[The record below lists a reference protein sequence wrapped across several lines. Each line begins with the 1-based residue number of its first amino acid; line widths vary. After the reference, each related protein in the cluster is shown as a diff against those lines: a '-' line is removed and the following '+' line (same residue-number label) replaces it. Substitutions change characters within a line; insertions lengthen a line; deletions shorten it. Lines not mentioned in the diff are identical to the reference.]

1 MILAHDS
8 QTSTSNQGDTRMA
21 DRGGRTSRRAF
32 LQAAGSTLV
41 LVAAPRRAAAQAALI
56 KLGTLTPLTGA
67 GGSYGPSM
75 RKAMEFVAQEVNAA
89 GGVLGRPLQLASE
102 DDQTN
107 PEAAVR
113 AARKLIDV
121 DKVAA
126 IMGTWASAVTTAV
139 APLCWESKTFLTTV
153 SGSDTITQLP
163 HQGYLIRTQ
172 PNTNLQI
179 GKLAEFLIS
188 LKVKRVFVLAAQ
200 TPFALPSQKRLQ
212 ELLPKGGSELVGAVI
227 YDRDKTTFRSE
238 IDQALR
244 AKPDMIYLNGYTP
257 DCTILVK
264 ELFKA
269 GYTGAK
275 VAQGYAVNQKLLDS
289 VPAEV
294 TDGTY
299 TATPSPAVDSTGYKR
314 LAAFLGS
321 GDLDPYSCQ
330 CHDQISLVAL
340 AIARAKGEATGT
352 TIRDTVRKIAQ
363 GGGARVDSAVQGLKL
378 LAQGKEINFEGASGP
393 CDFTDIGDILDC
405 KIRFDQAQGAK
416 FKVVKLI

>member
-1 MILAHDS
+1 MSH
-8 QTSTSNQGDTRMA
+8 
-21 DRGGRTSRRAF
+21 RGVRISRRAL
-32 LQAAGSTLV
+32 LQAAGSALA
-41 LVAAPRRAAAQAALI
+41 LASLPGGAGAQPAPI

-75 RKAMEFVAQEVNAA
+75 RKAMEFVAHEVTAA
-89 GGVLGRPLQLASE
+89 GGVLGRAIQLVSE

-121 DKVAA
+121 DRVVA

-172 PNTNLQI
+172 PNTHLQI
-179 GKLAEFLIS
+179 GKLAEFLVS
-188 LKVKRVFVLAAQ
+188 LKVKRVFVLGAQ
-200 TPFALPSQKRLQ
+200 TPFAVPSQKRLT
-212 ELLPKGGSELVGAVI
+212 ELLPKGGGEVVGGIV

-257 DCTILVK
+257 DCTVLMK

-289 VPAEV
+289 MPAEV
-294 TDGTY
+294 SDGTY
-299 TATPSPAVDSTGYKR
+299 TATPSPAVESAGYKR

-321 GDLDPYSCQ
+321 AELDPYSCQ
-330 CHDQISLVAL
+330 CHDQISLVVL
-340 AIARAKGEATGT
+340 AIARAKGDASGT
-352 TIRDTVRKIAQ
+352 AIRDTVRKISQ
-363 GGGARVDSAVQGLKL
+363 GGGVKVDSAVEGLKL
-378 LAQGKEINFEGASGP
+378 LAQGKEINYEGASGP
-393 CDFTDIGDILDC
+393 CDFTETGDILDC

-416 FKVVKLI
+416 FKFVKLI

>member
-1 MILAHDS
+1 MIRDHK
-8 QTSTSNQGDTRMA
+8 GDPRM
-21 DRGGRTSRRAF
+21 RNRLSRRDLLASGG
-32 LQAAGSTLV
+32 AALA
-41 LVAAPRRAAAQAALI
+41 VAALPRPGRAQQAPI

-89 GGVLGRPLQLASE
+89 GGVVGRQVQLVSE

-163 HQGYLIRTQ
+163 HLGYLVRTQ

-179 GKLAEFLIS
+179 GKLAEFILS
-188 LKVKRVFVLAAQ
+188 VKSRRVFVLAAQ
-200 TPFALPSQKRLQ
+200 TPFALPSQNRLK
-212 ELLPKGGSELVGAVI
+212 ELLPKGGAELLGAVI
-227 YDRDKTTFRSE
+227 YDKDKTTFRSE
-238 IDQALR
+238 IDQAIR
-244 AKPDMIYLNGYTP
+244 TKPDMVYLNGYTP
-257 DCTILVK
+257 DVTIVMK

-289 VPAEV
+289 LPAEV
-294 TDGTY
+294 SDGTY
-299 TATPSPAVDSTGYKR
+299 TATPSPAVESAGYKR
-314 LAAFLGS
+314 LARFLGS
-321 GDLDPYSCQ
+321 SDLDPYSCQ
-330 CHDQISLVAL
+330 CHDHISLVLL
-340 AIARAKGEATGT
+340 AIAKAKGEATGT
-352 TIRDTVRKIAQ
+352 TVRDTVRKISQ
-363 GGGARVDSAVQGLKL
+363 GGGVKVDSAVEGLKL
-378 LAQGKEINFEGASGP
+378 LAQGKEINYEGASGP

-416 FKVVKLI
+416 FKLVKMI

>member
-1 MILAHDS
+1 MTDPVA
-8 QTSTSNQGDTRMA
+8 RV
-21 DRGGRTSRRAF
+21 SRRAF
-32 LQAAGSTLV
+32 LHAAGSSLALV
-41 LVAAPRRAAAQAALI
+41 SLPRVAAAQAPPI

-75 RKAMEFVAQEVNAA
+75 RRAMEYVAQEVNAA
-89 GGVLGRPLQLASE
+89 GGVLGRRVQLVSE

-121 DKVAA
+121 DKVVAV
-126 IMGTWASAVTTAV
+126 MGTWASAVTTAV

-179 GKLAEFLIS
+179 GKLGDFLVS

-212 ELLPKGGSELVGAVI
+212 EILPKGGAEVVGGVI
-227 YDRDKTTFRSE
+227 YDREKTTFRSE

-244 AKPDMIYLNGYTP
+244 TNPDMIYLNGYTP
-257 DCTILVK
+257 DCTIVMK

-275 VAQGYAVNQKLLDS
+275 VAQGYAVNQKLLES

-299 TATPSPAVDSTGYKR
+299 TATPSPAVDSPGYKR

-330 CHDQISLVAL
+330 CHDQISLVLL
-340 AIARAKGEATGT
+340 AIARAKGEATGAVV
-352 TIRDTVRKIAQ
+352 RDTVRKISQ
-363 GGGARVDSAVQGLKL
+363 GSGVKVDSAVEGLKL
-378 LAQGKEINFEGASGP
+378 LAQGKEINYEGASGP
-393 CDFTDIGDILDC
+393 CDFTEIGDILDC

-416 FKVVKLI
+416 FKFVKMI

>member
-1 MILAHDS
+1 MTDHVARI
-8 QTSTSNQGDTRMA
+8 
-21 DRGGRTSRRAF
+21 SRRAF
-32 LQAAGSTLV
+32 LHAAGSTLG
-41 LVAAPRRAAAQAALI
+41 LAALPRAVAAQAPPI

-75 RKAMEFVAQEVNAA
+75 RRAMEYVAQEVNAA
-89 GGVLGRPLQLASE
+89 GGVLGRRVQLVSE

-179 GKLAEFLIS
+179 GKLGEFLIA

-212 ELLPKGGSELVGAVI
+212 EILPKGGAEVVGGII
-227 YDRDKTTFRSE
+227 YDREKTTFRSE

-244 AKPDMIYLNGYTP
+244 ANPDMIYLNGYTP
-257 DCTILVK
+257 DCTIVMK

-275 VAQGYAVNQKLLDS
+275 VAQGYAVNQKLLES

-294 TDGTY
+294 SDGTY
-299 TATPSPAVDSTGYKR
+299 TATPSPAVDSPGYKR

-321 GDLDPYSCQ
+321 SDLDPYSCQ
-330 CHDQISLVAL
+330 CHDQISLVLL
-340 AIARAKGEATGT
+340 AIARARGEATGT
-352 TIRDTVRKIAQ
+352 VIRDTVRKISQ
-363 GGGARVDSAVQGLKL
+363 GSGAKVDSAVDGLRL
-378 LAQGKEINFEGASGP
+378 LGQGKEINYEGASGP

-416 FKVVKLI
+416 FKFVKMI